1 MIRIITSFIFIVF
14 FLNGCLSDD
23 QKQTIKE
30 NRIELGD
37 IKINYYSDK
46 SVTSLEVPP
55 DLTSPS
61 YENSFRIS
69 EFADGIDPNIV
80 NLTDDESKTPRTP
93 IILAVPADIEVKK
106 SGTRRWLVI
115 NKKPEIVWDLSRQF
129 LKQQGFV
136 IKKSNKK
143 IGIMETDFLEN
154 KPEIPAKSMGFI
166 RAALQSQIDNVSYTL
181 PSVDSYK
188 VRIEPIDSGNKS
200 EVHLSVS
207 SMAEVIT
214 GSGKDETTL
223 WQSQE
228 RNVPLENEMLYQLMI
243 YLGGNSADARE
254 KIVNAKEEGKIAVSL
269 ADGLNGFAKLQFSLN
284 LIDTWDNMAWA
295 LSDLN
300 VNLEDKDIKEK
311 TFYIQVA
318 RTSDKG
324 IFSRIFGEDAIF
336 KSYQLQLKEISQN
349 LTEVYFNDVSE
360 AYEKETKE
368 FSYDFLGKIQKL
380 F

>member
-1 MIRIITSFIFIVF
+1 
-14 FLNGCLSDD
+14 
-23 QKQTIKE
+23 
-30 NRIELGD
+30 
-37 IKINYYSDK
+37 
-46 SVTSLEVPP
+46 
-55 DLTSPS
+55 
-61 YENSFRIS
+61 
-69 EFADGIDPNIV
+69 
-80 NLTDDESKTPRTP
+80 
-93 IILAVPADIEVKK
+93 
-106 SGTRRWLVI
+106 
-115 NKKPEIVWDLSRQF
+115 
-129 LKQQGFV
+129 
-136 IKKSNKK
+136 
-143 IGIMETDFLEN
+143 METDFLEN

-284 LIDTWDNMAWA
+284 LIDSWDNMAWA

-318 RTSDKG
+318 RTADKG
-324 IFSRIFGEDAIF
+324 IFSRMFGEDAIF

>member
-129 LKQQGFV
+129 LKEQGFV

-300 VNLEDKDIKEK
+300 INLEDKDIKEK

-318 RTSDKG
+318 RTADKG
-324 IFSRIFGEDAIF
+324 IFSRMFGEDAIF

>member
-318 RTSDKG
+318 RTADKG
-324 IFSRIFGEDAIF
+324 IFSRMFGEDAIF

>member
-129 LKQQGFV
+129 LKEQGFV

-318 RTSDKG
+318 RTADKG
-324 IFSRIFGEDAIF
+324 IFSRMFGEDAIF